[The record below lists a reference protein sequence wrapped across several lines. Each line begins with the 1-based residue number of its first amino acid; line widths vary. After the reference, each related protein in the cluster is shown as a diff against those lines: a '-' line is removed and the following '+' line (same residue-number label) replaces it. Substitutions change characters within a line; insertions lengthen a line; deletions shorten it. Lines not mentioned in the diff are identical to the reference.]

1 MFVSLSVES
10 KHSSCDESFIIPGT
24 PDPTNRN
31 LGASLSG
38 RAALGTIHIDKI
50 SSPKLCKRKVV
61 ARRSS
66 LTVRRDEI
74 LRSKLHN
81 LLSSDPI
88 DKNENQQMCSNRQAQ
103 ISAKLRRGNYDLLNY
118 APQDQVVKTTSK
130 ESQFNDVISHRSVI
144 TSNRAKKMVSTALLT
159 CSASKRKATEISTA
173 HSPDSPNYRK
183 PNEYSVSNPEGTSTP
198 KRDANSK
205 HSVTREVHLNTQEL
219 SALDDIL
226 DQLVR
231 KDDLPSHKHIKQE
244 AVTLDSSQIY
254 CHNEHNTQS
263 SVHDET
269 FQLLNLSD
277 WSPVKEELV
286 IDQSE
291 LVVQLDD
298 VSNTTDNRT
307 KINVILRDSW

>member
-66 LTVRRDEI
+66 LTVRRDEV
-74 LRSKLHN
+74 LRSKLHD

-130 ESQFNDVISHRSVI
+130 ESEFNDVISHRSAI

-173 HSPDSPNYRK
+173 HSTDSPNYRK
-183 PNEYSVSNPEGTSTP
+183 PNEYSVSNPEGTNTP
-198 KRDANSK
+198 KRDTNSK
-205 HSVTREVHLNTQEL
+205 HSVTREVHLNTEEL

-286 IDQSE
+286 M
-291 LVVQLDD
+291 
-298 VSNTTDNRT
+298 
-307 KINVILRDSW
+307 